1 MGSAYKHD
9 KWLDDVKDTEMDR
22 MGSYLSAALHNIE
35 RADDCVRD
43 SAGKDASY
51 HALSIVGHVM
61 LVTHISALF
70 M

>member
-1 MGSAYKHD
+1 M
-9 KWLDDVKDTEMDR
+9 VT
-22 MGSYLSAALHNIE
+22 YLSAALHDVE

-43 SAGKDASY
+43 SAGEDASY